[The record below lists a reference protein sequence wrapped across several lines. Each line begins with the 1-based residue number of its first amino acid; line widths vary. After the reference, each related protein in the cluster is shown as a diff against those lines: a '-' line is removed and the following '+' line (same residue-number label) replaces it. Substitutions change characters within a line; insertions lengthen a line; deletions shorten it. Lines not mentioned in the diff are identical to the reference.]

1 MGNCAWF
8 GNVSRDWVY
17 RERIGKRERERERE
31 SITVLSDRE
40 LDGGRR
46 ATMWVSPHIHLNGH
60 LCLLAIF
67 LNHVTHK

>member
-31 SITVLSDRE
+31 HYCAV
-40 LDGGRR
+40 
-46 ATMWVSPHIHLNGH
+46 
-60 LCLLAIF
+60 
-67 LNHVTHK
+67 